1 MQFISETDRIIPDC
15 DVRTAVRKVVCR
27 REKEHNPDPL
37 VRANPCDGDRVVCG
51 KCDNTAWAIVKE
63 LKIL

>member
-1 MQFISETDRIIPDC
+1 MQFVSETGRTIPDT

-27 REKEHNPDPL
+27 REKAHNPDPL
-37 VRANPCDGDRVVCG
+37 VRANPCDGERVICG

-63 LKIL
+63 LKNL